1 MLTRIL
7 LAAPN
12 SRAVALHQAFLT
24 RLGFDVTVCGDGL
37 DCAERLRRDQPD
49 LLVLALELPWGR
61 GEGVLALMADGDLPR
76 IPVVLL
82 TECPYPL
89 RVAAAI
95 LATVRTLVPWPAPP
109 RLLGQAVRGALSV
122 DAFGHVASETDSRAD
137 EWSVAPPR
145 PLL

>member
-37 DCAERLRRDQPD
+37 DCVERLRRDQPD

-61 GEGVLALMADGDLPR
+61 GEGVLALMADGELPR
-76 IPVVLL
+76 VPVVVLA
-82 TECPYPL
+82 ECPYPL
-89 RVAAAI
+89 RLAPAAQAPVRTI
-95 LATVRTLVPWPAPP
+95 LAWPSPP
-109 RLLGQAVRGALSV
+109 RLLGQAVRGVLATESV
-122 DAFGHVASETDSRAD
+122 GHVASETDSRSD
-137 EWSVAPPR
+137 EWSPMSVPGIP
-145 PLL
+145 